1 MLSILCMHFFN
12 AYQTRITLR
21 NSGAIDVKQRFLVSE
36 SNFCWYHLKNILSYG
51 SWKEDVTWNKKS
63 HIKMFKAA
71 LFDCAIN
78 EKCCSVDG
86 GRGIFPL
93 FSPPRGIW
101 QLKSPHH
108 HREFAQSKAQKNAN
122 ARGSARM
129 GGGGGGRWAQLELT
143 DALSSLMHSI
153 TVLCKTLSFCP
164 LVILCF
170 SEGFSPTE
178 WVSSYSLEIEVRSS
192 NNDNACLISSFFSL
206 LIERFYFFAI
216 FSTIPPTNFQKKE
229 MFSLSCVQILFPRFL
244 VRILIGRSP
253 FCQTSTLMLSSSIS
267 S

>member
-1 MLSILCMHFFN
+1 MLQRWRRTGHFPSFFP
-12 AYQTRITLR
+12 AAGDLTAQESPPPPGICPVQ
-21 NSGAIDVKQRFLVSE
+21 GPKKCKCPGVSP
-36 SNFCWYHLKNILSYG
+36 
-51 SWKEDVTWNKKS
+51 
-63 HIKMFKAA
+63 
-71 LFDCAIN
+71 
-78 EKCCSVDG
+78 DG
-86 GRGIFPL
+86 GR
-93 FSPPRGIW
+93 
-101 QLKSPHH
+101 
-108 HREFAQSKAQKNAN
+108 
-122 ARGSARM
+122 
-129 GGGGGGRWAQLELT
+129 GGGRWAQLELT